1 MLLPGVEDFFTFLFF
16 CCTAFGRHY
25 GDTNRV
31 QHVWLQGKNVTYHA
45 AAFYN
50 QLLYHFKYLSSF
62 RICDVGLPVEGEIP
76 DEGVPLTNCHDVQD
90 CDQPSALT
98 KLPARV
104 PDR

>member
-1 MLLPGVEDFFTFLFF
+1 MGTPTEYSMSGCKARMSLITPLYSTIS
-16 CCTAFGRHY
+16 
-25 GDTNRV
+25 
-31 QHVWLQGKNVTYHA
+31 
-45 AAFYN
+45 FYIILN
-50 QLLYHFKYLSSF
+50 HLSSF